1 MECLD
6 SGAAHLMSS
15 FYNNL
20 KTMTKVEPLRQA
32 QLQLIRG
39 QTRHRRGRE
48 VGETP
53 SAQLPAP
60 SSEP

>member
-1 MECLD
+1 MEYLD

-39 QTRHRRGRE
+39 QTRRGRGRE
-48 VGETP
+48 VGRN
-53 SAQLPAP
+53 SKRPAP
-60 SSEP
+60 CS

>member
-48 VGETP
+48 VGRN
-53 SAQLPAP
+53 AKRPAP
-60 SSEP
+60 CS

>member
-1 MECLD
+1 MEWLD

-15 FYNNL
+15 FYKNL

-39 QTRHRRGRE
+39 QARHRRGRE
-48 VGETP
+48 
-53 SAQLPAP
+53 ARRNAKRPAP
-60 SSEP
+60 CS